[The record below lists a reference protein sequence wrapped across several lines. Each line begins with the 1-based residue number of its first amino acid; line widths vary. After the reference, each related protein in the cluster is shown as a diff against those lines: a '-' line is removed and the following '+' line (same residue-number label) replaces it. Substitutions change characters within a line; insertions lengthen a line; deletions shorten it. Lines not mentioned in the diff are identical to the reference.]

1 MIILHY
7 VTAIKIKFILVIIV
21 TWHFVP
27 FSRDRNLELRI
38 VVYGFLAFCEW
49 FCFDVSQF
57 GAHYL
62 KNNLD
67 TSLFRDKLP
76 QIWTECFI
84 NAICDGNSLH
94 DELCAGTRLSIIAS
108 YQKQELTI
116 TNSLVAVSCMFG

>member
-7 VTAIKIKFILVIIV
+7 VTAIKIKFSLVIIV

-38 VVYGFLAFCEW
+38 VVCDFLAFCEW

-57 GAHYL
+57 GAHCL

-67 TSLFRDKLP
+67 ISLFGDKLP
-76 QIWTECFI
+76 QIWTECFT
-84 NAICDGNSLH
+84 NAICDGNSLY
-94 DELCAGTRLSIIAS
+94 DELCADTRLPIIA
-108 YQKQELTI
+108 
-116 TNSLVAVSCMFG
+116 